1 MLKNEVIE
9 NIPVALATI
18 KQYNSF
24 KDFGDYTEFV
34 SYKKGM
40 FKEMFCSSGQEKL
53 RKILQGLTDISP
65 REITMLNDSFV
76 YCTLCVLKLQGYD
89 KCDSSKVVV
98 SERYEKIDCEV
109 TENISDIEK
118 SLTYIIGLLSGQ
130 ETKENVMNDLNTP
143 YEMDIDLLVHFTKVE
158 KVMKRIVTDKFRN
171 VILNNKELTFNSDAV
186 ERIFNFKRLSISSEY
201 LSGIEDEGVKNTIRG
216 NYTVENLSGDKVF
229 KFDSYI
235 DKKDI
240 MYKDFDDKNK
250 AELYAYYTRTVKNFV
265 SFCMRVIKQ
274 CYKNSSIYTIKKIED
289 VEAVVGCKLNLGV
302 GDLEESITSTKLN
315 SCVNRLCND
324 IYSRDKEFNKASMLG
339 LVYLLS
345 ELVSKESVSIDT
357 IKRGL
362 F

>member
-1 MLKNEVIE
+1 
-9 NIPVALATI
+9 
-18 KQYNSF
+18 
-24 KDFGDYTEFV
+24 
-34 SYKKGM
+34 
-40 FKEMFCSSGQEKL
+40 
-53 RKILQGLTDISP
+53 
-65 REITMLNDSFV
+65 
-76 YCTLCVLKLQGYD
+76 
-89 KCDSSKVVV
+89 
-98 SERYEKIDCEV
+98 
-109 TENISDIEK
+109 
-118 SLTYIIGLLSGQ
+118 
-130 ETKENVMNDLNTP
+130 
-143 YEMDIDLLVHFTKVE
+143 
-158 KVMKRIVTDKFRN
+158 
-171 VILNNKELTFNSDAV
+171 
-186 ERIFNFKRLSISSEY
+186 
-201 LSGIEDEGVKNTIRG
+201 
-216 NYTVENLSGDKVF
+216 
-229 KFDSYI
+229 
-235 DKKDI
+235 